1 MANEYLLKVLKKFN
15 RMENITDEWTFVR
28 EEIER
33 EQIRVFE
40 RWVNGRLGDKTAKE
54 RIRSM
59 RWLLQTVNQIQKSGK
74 SAKDHLDEIN
84 TPHNIVS

>member
-1 MANEYLLKVLKKFN
+1 MGNEYLLKVLKKFN
-15 RMENITDEWTFVR
+15 RMENITDEWIFVR

-84 TPHNIVS
+84 APHNIVS

>member
-1 MANEYLLKVLKKFN
+1 
-15 RMENITDEWTFVR
+15 MESISDEWVFVK

-40 RWVNGRLGDKTAKE
+40 RWVNGKLGDKTAKE
-54 RIRSM
+54 RIKSM

-74 SAKDHLDEIN
+74 SVEDKLKEIN
-84 TPHNIVS
+84 APHNIQA